1 MQWSPIR
8 LNLSEDQDG
17 EMAVNLQP
25 KNGVNSFEMEK
36 AETLSAPPNDKQ
48 LMEQMKKTPLAPRVH
63 RGCVSRNQPAAIS
76 GPEMEKM
83 QSATQLGF
91 AIHLL
96 AFGLGVLAYKIW
108 AETHYNLVE
117 FC

>member
-17 EMAVNLQP
+17 EIAVNLQP
-25 KNGVNSFEMEK
+25 KNGVNSSEMEK
-36 AETLSAPPNDKQ
+36 AKALSTPPNDKQ
-48 LMEQMKKTPLAPRVH
+48 LMKQMKKTPLAPRVH

-83 QSATQLGF
+83 QSSSDLQVTFLPLDLEYSPTKSGQRP
-91 AIHLL
+91 I
-96 AFGLGVLAYKIW
+96 II
-108 AETHYNLVE
+108 
-117 FC
+117 